1 MSAQTTY
8 KFGTPVG
15 VAGGIVDL
23 APYAI
28 DTFLNE
34 ENDGVMEFGV
44 AVVNGTASGKQV
56 KLPVAASSAIEGVTV
71 NNLTTEYGLDG
82 TINIKKGAAIGV
94 MRYGRVYVKLA
105 TGATPAYG
113 DPAYV
118 VKSTAEFGYFTDSS
132 SSTLAVKGRFLGI
145 IDATN
150 GIAEVEL
157 FNQAQS

>member
-1 MSAQTTY
+1 MSAQTVY

-34 ENDGVMEFGV
+34 ENDGVMGFGLG
-44 AVVNGTASGKQV
+44 VVDGTASGKQV
-56 KLPVAASSAIEGVTV
+56 KLPVAASTAIEGVTV
-71 NNLTTEYGLDG
+71 NNLTTELGLDG
-82 TINIKKGAAIGV
+82 KVYVRKGAAIGV

-118 VKSTAEFGYFTDSS
+118 VKSTAEFGYFTE
-132 SSTLAVKGRFLGI
+132 SSTGTIAVKGRFLGI
-145 IDATN
+145 IDTAN